1 MRRIVAAA
9 IVCTFAALFGTSE
22 ASAQLQSGF
31 GFGTG
36 LIQSRAAFGATGI
49 RGRGG
54 RPGLP
59 YFAQFPPVYY
69 SGIVRRPY
77 GISPF
82 AAPAG
87 IRPVELD
94 VAPVKVDPATIVNPY
109 FNGLQNADVEE
120 VPAVQ
125 GSGNKSASV
134 VKNPFF
140 NNVPESSGITRQASF
155 DAN

>member
-69 SGIVRRPY
+69 NGIVPRPY
-77 GISPF
+77 GFSPF
-82 AAPAG
+82 ALPPGIAPAE
-87 IRPVELD
+87 IIAPNPV
-94 VAPVKVDPATIVNPY
+94 TI
-109 FNGLQNADVEE
+109 
-120 VPAVQ
+120 
-125 GSGNKSASV
+125 S
-134 VKNPFF
+134 NPFF
-140 NNVPESSGITRQASF
+140 GNEIAPVSNEQDAIIEGTDSNGNKVTWTFNPYVESFVI
-155 DAN
+155 N